1 MKDIKYTLDLTN
13 CKTFGEI
20 IIAVQTDLNAR
31 KQLGMPKKPWYKR
44 IFG

>member
-1 MKDIKYTLDLTN
+1 MKKEYVLDLTN

-31 KQLGMPKKPWYKR
+31 KQLVQTKKPWYKR